1 MVREEN
7 ECAPGEEKPGDGK
20 TERTAVL
27 IDAGRYDSHEREHAE
42 DISPATAG
50 REGGVRQHHVRQKGG
65 AEKNRSSAP
74 SAETLKRGVSLTGQ
88 VHRPFGDATSTQPQR
103 RKESLYCR

>member
-1 MVREEN
+1 M
-7 ECAPGEEKPGDGK
+7 
-20 TERTAVL
+20 L

-50 REGGVRQHHVRQKGG
+50 REGGVRQHHDRQKSG
-65 AEKNRSSAP
+65 AEKDRSSAL
-74 SAETLKRGVSLTGQ
+74 SAETLKREESLTGQ

-103 RKESLYCR
+103 RTESLVLQVRYSLIDRMELN